1 MLDCSGRSLPNAIAD
16 AAGDPLTSPLA
27 LARWTVPHLEMLR
40 SPRS

>member
-16 AAGDPLTSPLA
+16 AAGDPSQVHSSS
-27 LARWTVPHLEMLR
+27 ARRTVPHLEMLR